1 METFAEEKK
10 NKKKQKT
17 KEKTKR
23 SVVTMNAVLQSRIK
37 GQDCSSCKGLNLR
50 RVQRSEVRDR
60 RSEDAE

>member
-10 NKKKQKT
+10 KQKT
-17 KEKTKR
+17 KNKR
-23 SVVTMNAVLQSRIK
+23 KNKKISRNDECGPQSRIK